1 MLTARRA
8 HVESARSVADA
19 LTALGQYKFSA
30 AVLDIN
36 LDGDDC
42 TVLCQSL
49 SQRHI
54 PFVFYTGYPTAP
66 DGWNDVPIISK
77 PAYGAQIVACTNAVE
92 PQAASEASSHWHDR
106 SSADQLRSSQAAS
119 NH

>member
-8 HVESARSVADA
+8 HVVSARSVADA

-42 TVLCQSL
+42 TVPCQSL

-66 DGWNDVPIISK
+66 DGWNNVPIISK

-92 PQAASEASSHWHDR
+92 PQAASEVSAHSHDR
-106 SSADQLRSSQAAS
+106 SSVRSTSLAEAAS